1 VGFEELPEGIPSPFG
16 LGIRGVGSQY
26 TLK

>member
-1 VGFEELPEGIPSPFG
+1 VGFEELPEGIPSPQ
-16 LGIRGVGSQY
+16 LGIRGVGSQH